1 MHVIRVETSIHA
13 PATRCFDLA
22 RSVDAHV
29 QSAETT
35 GERAVEGR
43 TTGLLQLGDTVT
55 WEARHF
61 GVRQRLASRITAYD
75 RPGFFQDRMVRG
87 AFKEL
92 EHDHVFVESEGET
105 TMIDTLRFRS
115 PGGWL
120 GRPVEKYILG
130 PHLRRFLV
138 DRGQALKQLAESDRW
153 MKFVPAGQ

>member
-1 MHVIRVETSIHA
+1 
-13 PATRCFDLA
+13 
-22 RSVDAHV
+22 
-29 QSAETT
+29 
-35 GERAVEGR
+35 
-43 TTGLLQLGDTVT
+43 
-55 WEARHF
+55 
-61 GVRQRLASRITAYD
+61 
-75 RPGFFQDRMVRG
+75 MVRG

-130 PHLRRFLV
+130 PHLCRFLV

-153 MKFVPAGQ
+153 MKFVPTGQ